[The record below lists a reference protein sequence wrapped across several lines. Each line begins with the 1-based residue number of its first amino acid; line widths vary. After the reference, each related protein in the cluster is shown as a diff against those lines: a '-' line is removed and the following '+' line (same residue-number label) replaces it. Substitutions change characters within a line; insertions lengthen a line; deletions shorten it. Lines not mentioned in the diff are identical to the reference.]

1 MDAIPGARPDQD
13 RRKTGTCMDI
23 HRRSSCRLLAGVLV
37 AGSLAA
43 GSAHAATRG
52 APPAAAPAP
61 VAQVAPVFDMAPL
74 PVTTG
79 QLVQFILTPSG
90 QVAGLLLADGTQ
102 VFCPREL
109 GDSLPGIVHPG
120 EQVSINGLKGAGR
133 PIVRA
138 YAVTGPRGRRIAD
151 VRVEGAVIP
160 YDSPSIGP
168 DVPVDGIILAPL
180 YDMQGKVQG
189 VIMRNHAVVY
199 VGETNASR
207 LAAWFKPGAT
217 LHAIGT
223 GVAGERGTAINAREI
238 GPDVNQAIHVEPAD
252 APPPGAFPGSS
263 GYDVIPGGST
273 AE

>member
-1 MDAIPGARPDQD
+1 
-13 RRKTGTCMDI
+13 MDI

-43 GSAHAATRG
+43 GGAHAATKSTTP
-52 APPAAAPAP
+52 APAAAAAP
-61 VAQVAPVFDMAPL
+61 AQVAPVFDMAPL

-79 QLVQFILTPSG
+79 QLAQFILTSTG
-90 QVAGLLLADGTQ
+90 QVSGLLLADGTQ

-109 GDSLPGIVHPG
+109 GDSLPAIVHPG
-120 EQVSINGLKGAGR
+120 EQVSINGLKGTGR

-151 VRVEGAVIP
+151 VRVEGAAIP

-168 DVPVDGIILAPL
+168 DVPVDGTILAPL

-189 VIMRNHAVVY
+189 VIMRDHSVVY
-199 VGETNASR
+199 VGETNAGR
-207 LAAWFKPGAT
+207 LAAWLEPGAT

-223 GVAGERGTAINAREI
+223 GVSGERGTAINAREI

-263 GYDVIPGGST
+263 GYDVIPGAAT